1 MDQVAGL
8 RTFVAVAVVQNG
20 GFSVAARHLSVAPST
35 VPQQIQALEQR
46 MGARD
51 LHRIQCR

>member
-8 RTFVAVAVVQNG
+8 RTFVAVVQNG
-20 GFSVAARHLSVAPST
+20 GFSAAARHLSVAPST